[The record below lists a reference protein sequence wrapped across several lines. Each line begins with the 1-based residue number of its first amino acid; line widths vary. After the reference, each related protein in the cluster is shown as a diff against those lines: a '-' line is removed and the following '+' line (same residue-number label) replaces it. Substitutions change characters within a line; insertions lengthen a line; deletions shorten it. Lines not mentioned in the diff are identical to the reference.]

1 MTRTALVTG
10 AAGFIG
16 SALVRA
22 LASAGY
28 RVHGLDRAAPDE
40 ALGARVAHW
49 SVCDLGQAMPADL
62 AAADE
67 VYHCAGSGM
76 VGPSFSDPAADFCAN
91 VATTASLVAWMA
103 KQRGARLVFVSSAA
117 VYGIQPMMPIA
128 ETAVLNP
135 TSPYGVHKRLAER
148 QVRDYARNFGFNAA
162 VVRLFSVYG
171 PGLRK
176 QLLWDACMKLMQGA
190 PSFGGNGAE
199 ERDWI
204 QVDDAVALLIKAAAA
219 ATPACPTFNGGTG
232 VATTVRQALEL
243 LARKLGQ
250 AAPLRFSG
258 ETRCGDP
265 PALVA
270 SVAAAR
276 ATGWSPKVALAEGIS
291 QYADWFRSAAR

>member
-16 SALVRA
+16 SALVGA
-22 LASAGY
+22 LAARGY
-28 RVHGLDRAAPDE
+28 RVHGLDRTAPDE
-40 ALGARVAHW
+40 TLRARVAQW
-49 SVCDLGQAMPADL
+49 SVADL
-62 AAADE
+62 NQGSPPDLSAADE

-76 VGPSFSDPAADFCAN
+76 VGPSFNDPLADFRAN
-91 VATTASLVAWMA
+91 VATTASLVAA
-103 KQRGARLVFVSSAA
+103 LAIRRGGRLVLVSSAA
-117 VYGIQPMMPIA
+117 VYGVQPVTPIA
-128 ETAVLNP
+128 ETAPLNP
-135 TSPYGVHKRLAER
+135 TSPYGVHKGLAER
-148 QVRDYARNFGFNAA
+148 QVRDYARNFGFDAA

-176 QLLWDACMKLMQGA
+176 QLLWDACTKLTQGV
-190 PSFGGNGAE
+190 PSFGGDGSE

-204 QVDDAVALLIKAAAA
+204 QVDDAAALLIQAAAV

-232 VATTVRQALEL
+232 VSTTVRQALEL

-258 ETRCGDP
+258 ETRLGDP
-265 PALVA
+265 RALVA

-276 ATGWSPKVALAEGIS
+276 AIGWKPRIPLADGIA
-291 QYADWFRSAAR
+291 QYAEWFRSAGR

>member
-22 LASAGY
+22 LASRGY
-28 RVHGLDRAAPDE
+28 RVHGLDRVAADE
-40 ALGARVAHW
+40 VLRARVAHW
-49 SVCDLGQAMPADL
+49 SVADL
-62 AAADE
+62 SQGAPDDLSAADE

-76 VGPSFSDPAADFCAN
+76 VGPSFSDPAADFRAN
-91 VATTASLVAWMA
+91 VATTANLVAAMA
-103 KQRGARLVFVSSAA
+103 IRRGGRLVLVSSAA
-117 VYGIQPMMPIA
+117 VYGVQPVTPIA
-128 ETAVLNP
+128 ETAPLNP

-148 QVRDYARNFGFNAA
+148 LVRDYARNFGFAAA
-162 VVRLFSVYG
+162 VVRPFSVYG

-176 QLLWDACMKLMQGA
+176 QLLWDACMKLTQGA
-190 PSFGGNGAE
+190 PSFGGDGSE

-204 QVDDAVALLIKAAAA
+204 HVDDAGELLIQAGGA
-219 ATPACPTFNGGTG
+219 ATPASPTCNGGTG
-232 VATTVRQALEL
+232 VSTTVRQALEL

-258 ETRCGDP
+258 ETRLGDP

-276 ATGWSPKVALAEGIS
+276 AIGWTPRIPLAEGIA
-291 QYADWFRSAAR
+291 QYAEWFRSVRR

>member
-16 SALVRA
+16 SSLVRS

-28 RVHGLDRAAPDE
+28 RVYGLDRTTPDKV
-40 ALGARVAHW
+40 LRARVTEW
-49 SVCDLGQAMPADL
+49 SVGDLSQGAPVDL
-62 AAADE
+62 PAADE

-76 VGPSFSDPAADFCAN
+76 VGPSFGDPAADFRAN

-103 KQRGARLVFVSSAA
+103 GQRGARLVLVSSAA
-117 VYGIQPMMPIA
+117 VYGVQPAMPID
-128 ETAVLNP
+128 ETAPLNP

-148 QVRDYARNFGFNAA
+148 QVRDYARNFGFDAV

-176 QLLWDACMKLMQGA
+176 QLLWEASAKLLQGT
-190 PSFGGNGAE
+190 PSFGGDGSE

-204 QVDDAVALLIKAAAA
+204 HVDDAAQLLMKAAAV
-219 ATPACPTFNGGTG
+219 ATSDCPTYNGGTG
-232 VATTVRQALEL
+232 TSTTVRDVLGL
-243 LARKLGQ
+243 LARKLGCVDS
-250 AAPLRFSG
+250 LRFSG
-258 ETRCGDP
+258 ETRRGDP

-276 ATGWSPKVALAEGIS
+276 GIGWAPKVALAEGIA
-291 QYADWFRSAAR
+291 QYANWFRSAVR

>member
-16 SALVRA
+16 SALVRVLA
-22 LASAGY
+22 LTGV
-28 RVHGLDRAAPDE
+28 RVHGLDRAAPDD
-40 ALGARVAHW
+40 ALRARVAQW
-49 SVCDLGQAMPADL
+49 SVGDLSQGLPPDL
-62 AAADE
+62 SAADE

-76 VGPSFSDPAADFCAN
+76 VGPSFTDPAADFRAN
-91 VATTASLVAWMA
+91 VATTANLVAWMA
-103 KQRGARLVFVSSAA
+103 NQRGARLVLVSSAA
-117 VYGIQPMMPIA
+117 VYGVQPVTPIA
-128 ETAVLNP
+128 ETAPLSP

-148 QVRDYARNFGFNAA
+148 QVRDYARNFGFDGA

-176 QLLWDACMKLMQGA
+176 QLLWDACMKLTQGA
-190 PSFGGNGAE
+190 PSFGGDGSE

-204 QVDDAVALLIKAAAA
+204 HVEDAVALLIQAAAA
-219 ATPACPTFNGGTG
+219 ATPACPIFNGGTG

-258 ETRCGDP
+258 ETRRGDP

-270 SVAAAR
+270 SVAATR
-276 ATGWSPKVALAEGIS
+276 ALGWAPRISLADGIP
-291 QYADWFRSAAR
+291 QYADWFKSAGQ

>member
-16 SALVRA
+16 SALVRV
-22 LASAGY
+22 LASRGY
-28 RVHGLDRAAPDE
+28 RVHGLDLAAADH
-40 ALGARVAHW
+40 ALRARVAQW
-49 SVCDLGQAMPADL
+49 SVGDLSQAVPPDLPAV
-62 AAADE
+62 DE

-76 VGPSFSDPAADFCAN
+76 VGPSFSDPAADFRAN
-91 VATTASLVAWMA
+91 VATTASIVARMA
-103 KQRGARLVFVSSAA
+103 KQRGARLVLVSSAA
-117 VYGIQPMMPIA
+117 VYGAQPVTPIP
-128 ETAVLNP
+128 ETAPLNP

-148 QVRDYARNFGFNAA
+148 LVRDYARNFGFDAA

-176 QLLWDACMKLMQGA
+176 QLLWDASVKLMHGA
-190 PSFGGNGAE
+190 PSFGGTGTE

-204 QVDDAVALLIKAAAA
+204 HGDDAAALLIQAAAA

-243 LARKLGQ
+243 LARKLGR
-250 AAPLRFSG
+250 AAPLQFSG
-258 ETRCGDP
+258 ETRRGDP

-276 ATGWSPKVALAEGIS
+276 TIGWSPKVALAEGIS
-291 QYADWFRSAAR
+291 QYAEWFRGAAR